1 MLKGIKE
8 NKKGVSPVIATV
20 LLIAIVVVVIAII
33 FVWSKSFIKESI
45 QKKGMPAEQ
54 ACSQIQLQKSC
65 SNGILSI
72 SNLGNIPVY
81 QFDVRKNLDG
91 RTVLQHSNDEIGIGE
106 SIEVFLGSECPGSY
120 RIIPAIL
127 GSAENARKVYTCVNQ
142 EF

>member
-1 MLKGIKE
+1 MLN

-45 QKKGMPAEQ
+45 QKKGLPAEQ
-54 ACSQIQLQKSC
+54 ACSQINLQKSC
-65 SNGILSI
+65 SDGILSI
-72 SNLGNIPVY
+72 TNMGNIPVY
-81 QFDVRKNLDG
+81 QFDVKKNLEG

-106 SIEVFLGSECPGSY
+106 SIEVFLGSECPSNY
-120 RIIPAIL
+120 KVIPAIL
-127 GSAENARKVYTCVNQ
+127 GNAKDARKVYTCVNR